1 MNAGQ
6 EARFEYVRMNN
17 LPHRPRRTHR
27 THGTHRN
34 RRGLRITALVVASS
48 TALLLAACVE
58 EDSATDG
65 PEVEQAVGLT
75 VDVPRVTV
83 LDPGTGE
90 LRQLRY
96 SADTAAGTAPE
107 SADGEDATRQTL
119 TLSVSDGFT
128 QSVMPAAEVDPSPA
142 PEGAD
147 VSTMRLPLTADLTA
161 AEPVEEET
169 LEATREVSYTVG
181 QPTFTDL
188 DLAEDINSTAGFTMG
203 TRTDDRGQQSA
214 LTFAAPIDATDT
226 GRLIMEQYLLKFASL
241 PVIFPEE
248 EIGMGARWSVDS
260 RVSGESALLQT
271 VTYTITGI
279 SGDVVDL
286 DISVDQRPSLGA
298 LEINP
303 DTTGITEDTPGQLTV
318 LNSNTA
324 SSGALSVDLNLPVPT
339 SGEVSWTTRVVYGG
353 AEDDLRVIQDSTTG
367 LSFDDSNVVAIP

>member
-1 MNAGQ
+1 
-6 EARFEYVRMNN
+6 MNN
-17 LPHRPRRTHR
+17 LPHRPHR
-27 THGTHRN
+27 THGTPRTHRN

>member
-1 MNAGQ
+1 MNK
-6 EARFEYVRMNN
+6 
-17 LPHRPRRTHR
+17 LPHRLRRS
-27 THGTHRN
+27 HRN

-48 TALLLAACVE
+48 TALVLSACVE
-58 EDSATDG
+58 EDSPTDG

-96 SADTAAGTAPE
+96 SADTATESTADEGT
-107 SADGEDATRQTL
+107 TRQIL

-128 QSVMPAAEVDPSPA
+128 QSVMPAAEVDPSPEL
-142 PEGAD
+142 EGGDA
-147 VSTMRLPLTADLTA
+147 STMRLPLTADLTA
-161 AEPVEEET
+161 AESVEEET
-169 LEATREVSYTVG
+169 LEATRAVSYTVG

-241 PVIFPEE
+241 PVVFPED

-279 SGDVVDL
+279 RGDVVDL
-286 DISVDQRPSLGA
+286 DISVAQRPSLGA

-303 DTTGITEDTPGQLTV
+303 DTTGVNEDTPGQLTV
-318 LNSNTA
+318 LNSNTT
-324 SSGALSVDLNLPVPT
+324 SNGALSVDLNLPVPT
-339 SGEVSWTTRVVYGG
+339 AGEVSWTTRVVYGG
-353 AEDDLRVIQDSTTG
+353 SEDDLRVIQDSTTG
-367 LSFDDSNVVAIP
+367 LKFDDSNMVAIP